1 MNLDFRDLE
10 EINVEDFVGIKKKI
24 DSFLYKFIKCSSSI
38 DDELK
43 FFFLK
48 RINVDVM
55 YDKDFDE
62 DK

>member
-24 DSFLYKFIKCSSSI
+24 DSFLYKFIKRRSSI

>member
-24 DSFLYKFIKCSSSI
+24 DSFLYKFIKRLSSI

>member
-24 DSFLYKFIKCSSSI
+24 DSFLYKFIKRSSSI